1 MGKLGN
7 SELREKKSYEIYSE
21 FWGGKVPKLTSKHLL
36 LGTSSVRWATVVT
49 MVTAVRLRVNMSW
62 RGFRSPCAETP
73 RHQMSDDEVKDTQDG
88 DDRRIDE
95 RSRKHL
101 NDPTR
106 LMLIPSYNWDP
117 AQINETVDC
126 SRESLRIM
134 RLKVWGLTHSTGKL
148 ISELK
153 MNDRRD

>member
-1 MGKLGN
+1 MKLRIARRKSHTRYTPN
-7 SELREKKSYEIYSE
+7 SEG
-21 FWGGKVPKLTSKHLL
+21 WKVPKLTFKFKFIYKALNE
-36 LGTSSVRWATVVT
+36 TTAVFAVVT
-49 MVTAVRLRVNMSW
+49 MATAVRLRVNVSW

-101 NDPTR
+101 DDPTR
-106 LMLIPSYNWDP
+106 LMLIPRYNWDP
-117 AQINETVDC
+117 VQIDG

-134 RLKVWGLTHSTGKL
+134 RRKVWGLTHSTGKL